1 MDKLIFMNLDKFNNR
16 VHMVDSGVYLITDV
30 EETRKL
36 SRALI
41 RKKAERE

>member
-1 MDKLIFMNLDKFNNR
+1 
-16 VHMVDSGVYLITDV
+16 MVGSGIYLITDV

-41 RKKAERE
+41 RKKAERK